1 MRVET
6 LKAINQA
13 QEYRRAIMVVTN
25 LGDAT
30 DGVFFRGD
38 DIVQSEIADEAE
50 KRFRSGKSGTGTVEG
65 QEVFFNV
72 YLPPPKLVVIG
83 AVHIS
88 QALVPMA
95 ELVGFDMVVIDPR
108 AAFATEERFAGVT
121 LHAEWPGDVLSDIGL
136 DPYTALVALTHDPKI
151 DDEPLL
157 AALQAECFYVGA
169 LGSRKTHAKRC
180 TRLAHAGISA
190 TSLEVIHAP
199 IGLDIG
205 AANPAEIA
213 VAIMAEII
221 SRLRTGRAGSLGSP
235 A

>member
-25 LGDAT
+25 LSDAT

-38 DIVQSEIADEAE
+38 DIVQAEIAAEAQ
-50 KRFRSGKSGTGTVEG
+50 KRFGSGKSGTGTVEG

-88 QALVPMA
+88 QAMVPMA
-95 ELVGFDMVVIDPR
+95 ELTGFDMVVIDPR
-108 AAFATEERFAGVT
+108 SAFATKERFSGVS
-121 LHAEWPGDVLSDIGL
+121 LHAEWPGDVLADIGL

-180 TRLAHAGISA
+180 ARLAKAGVTTS
-190 TSLEVIHAP
+190 SLESIQAP

-213 VAIMAEII
+213 VAVMAEII
-221 SRLRTGRAGSLGSP
+221 SSLRKGRAGYLDSP